1 MAPARDRR
9 ELVALFNEQL
19 DFLRTSAQAFDAGVL
34 HEYKRIALVLRVL
47 LHDTNASHSLL
58 KQLGVKA
65 TLQYWDTR
73 DRPVAAPD
81 RQIVAVHDWPQ
92 GMVGMAGT
100 TSVFPDPH
108 GEGAWRWFPMLG
120 SDPGLSVR
128 RRDFEAWWRDSIIE
142 LKSGQT
148 FTRRDFVLGIANRE
162 GGAHVDPQPPVSWV
176 LLRDQS
182 WDDAAGMV
190 DAWGRRLPVPRLV
203 PAVVRQIGYEA
214 AETFAEQR
222 STLS

>member
-1 MAPARDRR
+1 MGPGRDRQ
-9 ELVALFNEQL
+9 ELLALCNEQL
-19 DFLRTSAQAFDAGVL
+19 DFLRTSAQAFDAGVS

-47 LHDTNASHSLL
+47 LHDTRTSHSLL
-58 KQLGVKA
+58 KQLGAKA
-65 TLQYWDTR
+65 SLRFWDTR
-73 DRPVAAPD
+73 DRPVAEPGF
-81 RQIVAVHDWPQ
+81 QILAAHDWPE
-92 GMVGMAGT
+92 GMVGMTAT
-100 TSVFPDPH
+100 LSAAPDPR
-108 GEGAWRWFPMLG
+108 GEGAWQWFPMLG
-120 SDPGLSVR
+120 SDPGRSSAR
-128 RRDFEAWWRDSIIE
+128 ADFEAWWGDSIIE

-190 DAWGRRLPVPRLV
+190 DAGQRVPIRQLV

-222 STLS
+222 STLP